1 MAKKR
6 DIKQIDRICKEEGL
20 TPCQRE
26 LLHQEITKQGLSLE
40 EIRAIAKQI
49 KALYP
54 NK

>member
-6 DIKQIDRICKEEGL
+6 DIKQIDRICKEEAL
-20 TPCQRE
+20 TVGQRE
-26 LLHQEITKQGLSLE
+26 LLHQEITKQRLSVDQ
-40 EIRAIAKQI
+40 IRAIAKEI